1 MKPSQGSYGVRQGGA
16 TGFESQSHR
25 ASPAR
30 STVAPG
36 TGHRALPGTG
46 RGQPRVGKGT
56 FTPWHN
62 PGPALPKKQP
72 WEQVFR
78 DGSPVLAALV
88 LQKLQ
93 GEPEFSNT

>member
-1 MKPSQGSYGVRQGGA
+1 MACARAAQQGSNPKVTEQAQHGA
-16 TGFESQSHR
+16 QWHR
-25 ASPAR
+25 
-30 STVAPG
+30 APG